1 MWFNQGSTIEHM
13 ETVML
18 SVADGIA
25 TVTLNRPDRFNALN
39 LQMAQELYQAAI
51 ACGED
56 PAIRA
61 VVITGAGKAFFAGGD
76 LSAFAEAGAKR
87 GALIREMTA
96 SFHAAISRFN
106 SIDAPV
112 IAAVNGVAAGAGF
125 SMMLACDL
133 VVARKSAKF
142 TMAYT
147 KAGLAI
153 DGGSSYFLARIV
165 GLRRAQELMLT
176 NRTLSADE
184 ALEWGLLTRVVD
196 DTDFDASVSA
206 LASEI
211 ASGPTRSFG
220 AAKRLIRRGLDES
233 LESQMECETGEMA
246 MASLRKDG
254 LEGVDAFLNKR
265 AATFTGE

>member
-1 MWFNQGSTIEHM
+1 MD
-13 ETVML
+13 TVL
-18 SVADGIA
+18 CSVADGIA

-39 LQMAQELYQAAI
+39 LEMARRLHEVAI

-56 PAIRA
+56 PSVRV
-61 VVITGAGKAFFAGGD
+61 VVISGAGKAFFAGGD
-76 LSAFAEAGAKR
+76 LSSFAEAGAGR
-87 GALIREMTA
+87 SALIRQMTA
-96 SFHAAISRFN
+96 AFHSAISRFN

-176 NRTLSADE
+176 NRTLTADE
-184 ALEWGLLTRVVD
+184 ALDWGLLTRVVED
-196 DTDFDASVSA
+196 ADFENSVRE
-206 LASEI
+206 LATEL
-211 ASGPTRSFG
+211 AGGPTRSFG
-220 AAKRLIRRGLDES
+220 AAKRLIRRGLEES
-233 LESQMECETGEMA
+233 LETQMEMETGEMA
-246 MASLRKDG
+246 AASLRKDG
-254 LEGVDAFLNKR
+254 LEGVDAFLGKR
-265 AATFTGE
+265 LPHFTGE